1 MKNKLIEVYFLQ
13 LWKKSVE
20 QNAAL
25 SKVCVVIRVSVG
37 DLKKAAENVASF
49 LLYKPTDAVML
60 ENKVF
65 YLSQAEVTEAD
76 FQPDKVSFP
85 NSFIFRGSH
94 L

>member
-1 MKNKLIEVYFLQ
+1 MFFTVV
-13 LWKKSVE
+13 KKSIE
-20 QNAAL
+20 QKAAL
-25 SKVCVVIRVSVG
+25 SKECVVIHVSVG

-65 YLSQAEVTEAD
+65 YLSEAGVTEAD
-76 FQPDKVSFP
+76 FQPDKVRFP
-85 NSFIFRGSH
+85 NSFTFRGSH